1 MDVDDQVVYNTDD
14 SQPESVSIL
23 ENYVPA
29 VAVDEPVPDVEVS
42 DKPDPVCSV
51 VDESG
56 NEERN
61 DNRNARKNL
70 SIFFSSHKMTTV
82 QGKTK
87 SMKQKKKYHTI
98 VGNLAKKS
106 NQDAL
111 KSQNSSKRKK
121 FKTPWAITSAT
132 ASVNPQI
139 LISENQP
146 KKMSDG
152 QKANTI
158 QRKKSRNNSKP
169 KQTKTI
175 SKRNRPQPSTSGI
188 SKKGGP
194 IPLDVDTDN

>member
-1 MDVDDQVVYNTDD
+1 
-14 SQPESVSIL
+14 
-23 ENYVPA
+23 
-29 VAVDEPVPDVEVS
+29 
-42 DKPDPVCSV
+42 
-51 VDESG
+51 
-56 NEERN
+56 
-61 DNRNARKNL
+61 
-70 SIFFSSHKMTTV
+70 
-82 QGKTK
+82 
-87 SMKQKKKYHTI
+87 MKQKRKYHTI

-121 FKTPWAITSAT
+121 FKTPWAITTAT